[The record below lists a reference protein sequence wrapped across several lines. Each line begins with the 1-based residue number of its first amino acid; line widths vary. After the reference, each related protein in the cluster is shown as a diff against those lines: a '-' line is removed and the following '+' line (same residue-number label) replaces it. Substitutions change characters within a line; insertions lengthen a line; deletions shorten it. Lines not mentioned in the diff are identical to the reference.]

1 MSLTPVTRNFASVT
15 RRVFWIAS
23 FSAVTRL
30 RVLRRQNAFAS
41 GTRKRE
47 NVRVCPALAIW
58 YGQLYSVYTLNERT
72 TRRFHLKCVQC
83 EHIEPKSK
91 EVSFNMKG
99 IFSCVRYYRKEIF
112 AKGRGPV
119 GLLIL
124 KEKY

>member
-1 MSLTPVTRNFASVT
+1 MQCVELHKFCYCKPV
-15 RRVFWIAS
+15 
-23 FSAVTRL
+23 
-30 RVLRRQNAFAS
+30 VLRKITS
-41 GTRKRE
+41 K
-47 NVRVCPALAIW
+47 CKAIW
-58 YGQLYSVYTLNERT
+58 YAQLYSVYSVYTLNQG

>member
-1 MSLTPVTRNFASVT
+1 MEGADVMCLVTRIFGAASLWSTGKLLQVHGD
-15 RRVFWIAS
+15 
-23 FSAVTRL
+23 L
-30 RVLRRQNAFAS
+30 
-41 GTRKRE
+41 
-47 NVRVCPALAIW
+47 VCPTVH
-58 YGQLYSVYTLNERT
+58 SVYTLNQG

>member
-1 MSLTPVTRNFASVT
+1 M
-15 RRVFWIAS
+15 
-23 FSAVTRL
+23 
-30 RVLRRQNAFAS
+30 
-41 GTRKRE
+41 
-47 NVRVCPALAIW
+47 
-58 YGQLYSVYTLNERT
+58 YSVYTLNQG

-119 GLLIL
+119 NIEGKML
-124 KEKY
+124 KHYRMGSYVKVK

>member
-1 MSLTPVTRNFASVT
+1 MCIVTQIFATASLWS
-15 RRVFWIAS
+15 IE
-23 FSAVTRL
+23 
-30 RVLRRQNAFAS
+30 
-41 GTRKRE
+41 E
-47 NVRVCPALAIW
+47 NYFKVHSDLVCTTV
-58 YGQLYSVYTLNERT
+58 YSVYTLNQG

>member
-1 MSLTPVTRNFASVT
+1 M
-15 RRVFWIAS
+15 
-23 FSAVTRL
+23 
-30 RVLRRQNAFAS
+30 
-41 GTRKRE
+41 
-47 NVRVCPALAIW
+47 
-58 YGQLYSVYTLNERT
+58 
-72 TRRFHLKCVQC
+72 FHLKCVQC

-112 AKGRGPV
+112 AKGRGYV

>member
-1 MSLTPVTRNFASVT
+1 MRKY
-15 RRVFWIAS
+15 
-23 FSAVTRL
+23 
-30 RVLRRQNAFAS
+30 NAES
-41 GTRKRE
+41 PKQGSKRF
-47 NVRVCPALAIW
+47 NSIVKTINIVDLGIIYLW
-58 YGQLYSVYTLNERT
+58 
-72 TRRFHLKCVQC
+72 C